1 MYGKVNRFHFGSNR
15 ESLVLLITTIL
26 TLKLHVK
33 LLKWIFALQYRYN
46 LLVIGSEGGLIEPI
60 VNAISLHQIKK
71 QKQDRSL
78 LQYFNEE
85 FGKTNSEKFLNS
97 QKNFVESCAAYCLIC
112 YFTQVKDRYVFCCCC
127 LFSGF

>member
-1 MYGKVNRFHFGSNR
+1 MLAVF
-15 ESLVLLITTIL
+15 L
-26 TLKLHVK
+26 
-33 LLKWIFALQYRYN
+33 RYN

-78 LQYFNEE
+78 LQYFIEE
-85 FGKTNSEKFLNS
+85 YGKTNSEKFLTS

-112 YFTQVKDRYVFCCCC
+112 YFTQVKDRLVK
-127 LFSGF
+127 L